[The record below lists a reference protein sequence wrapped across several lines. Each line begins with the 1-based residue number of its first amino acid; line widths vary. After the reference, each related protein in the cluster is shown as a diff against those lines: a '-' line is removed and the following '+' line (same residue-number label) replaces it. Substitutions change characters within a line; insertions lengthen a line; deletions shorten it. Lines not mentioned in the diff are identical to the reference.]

1 MLPNIQKVIES
12 DQCISCGACH
22 HICPKNNISLE
33 FNKFRNVHEAKILNH
48 TLCEG
53 CPRPCD
59 EVCPSIEV
67 SFEKWDFDRVGPL
80 KEVFI
85 GGFSSFRDN
94 GVSSSGGVVRSIISQ
109 ALEEDKDVISL
120 CKTKENFPAH
130 YEAVLFDDITNI
142 NKLPGSIYHSV
153 SFFEAISHIENS
165 KKEIVLVS
173 IPCHLEGITKYF
185 IKKDKKLLDKIILKV
200 GIICGWSYTNLS
212 YKNFC
217 ASTNIDSEKVKDISY
232 RGQNKIGYLE
242 LSCEEDTYSFDR
254 RNFNSP
260 HEELRYRSSFSSDM
274 NRSRCLQCQNHLNVQ
289 SDISIGD
296 AWLKRLG
303 SKKESIILSRTI
315 QGAEFLKKVVSNFS
329 NNLESGTIKDIYE
342 SQGED
347 LIEGHRAEVFRSLDK
362 LLNKN
367 YVTYNFI
374 SSKKRPSLLSLS
386 LHFLTYFLILFRRYF
401 LYKRH
406 YKTYKFFY
414 LFTKPRMIYSYL
426 KYFLNKLK
434 INS

>member
-1 MLPNIQKVIES
+1 M
-12 DQCISCGACH
+12 
-22 HICPKNNISLE
+22 SLR
-33 FNKFRNVHEAKILNH
+33 RNYKI
-48 TLCEG
+48 
-53 CPRPCD
+53 
-59 EVCPSIEV
+59 
-67 SFEKWDFDRVGPL
+67 
-80 KEVFI
+80 
-85 GGFSSFRDN
+85 
-94 GVSSSGGVVRSIISQ
+94 
-109 ALEEDKDVISL
+109 
-120 CKTKENFPAH
+120 
-130 YEAVLFDDITNI
+130 
-142 NKLPGSIYHSV
+142 
-153 SFFEAISHIENS
+153 FF
-165 KKEIVLVS
+165 
-173 IPCHLEGITKYF
+173 
-185 IKKDKKLLDKIILKV
+185 KKDKKLLDKIILKV

-217 ASTNIDSEKVKDISY
+217 ASTNIDSEKVKIFHIEGRTRLDIW
-232 RGQNKIGYLE
+232 NCLVK
-242 LSCEEDTYSFDR
+242 DTYSFDR

-374 SSKKRPSLLSLS
+374 SSKKE
-386 LHFLTYFLILFRRYF
+386 T
-401 LYKRH
+401 
-406 YKTYKFFY
+406 
-414 LFTKPRMIYSYL
+414 
-426 KYFLNKLK
+426 
-434 INS
+434 